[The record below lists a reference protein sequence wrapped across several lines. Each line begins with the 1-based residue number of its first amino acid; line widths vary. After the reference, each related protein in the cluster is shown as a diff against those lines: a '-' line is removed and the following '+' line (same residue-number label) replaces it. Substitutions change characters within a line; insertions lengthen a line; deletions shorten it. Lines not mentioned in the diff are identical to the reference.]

1 MLKKRKP
8 ITPGLRNRV
17 DNVQSDLA
25 DNKPVRSLTAK
36 GARRRNGRN
45 NQGRITVRHRGGG
58 VRRKYRLIDWKREK
72 LGVKATVAQIEY
84 DPNRTANIALLHYV
98 DGEKRYIVAPRGL
111 EVGATVESGPEAE
124 LEVGNALPLRNI
136 PLGMPIH
143 NIELRAGKGAQ
154 IVRGAGTAALIQ
166 SRDDKYATILLPSKE
181 IRLVPVNAM
190 ATIGEVGNADH
201 KNRKLGKA
209 GRKRHLGIRPTVR
222 GVAMHPGAH
231 PHGGGEGK
239 SGVGMK
245 YPKSPWGKHSKGKK
259 TRRAKKYSDK
269 LILRDRRTKKQG

>member
-8 ITPGLRNRV
+8 VTPGLRNRV
-17 DNVQSDLA
+17 DNVQSGLA
-25 DNKPVRSLTAK
+25 DNNPVRGLTGK

-45 NQGRITVRHRGGG
+45 NQGKITVRHRGGG

-72 LGVKATVAQIEY
+72 WGVPAKVAQIEY
-84 DPNRTANIALLHYV
+84 DPNRSANIALLHYA
-98 DGEKRYIVAPRGL
+98 DGEKRYIIAPRGL
-111 EVGATVESGPEAE
+111 KAGTQIESGPESE
-124 LEVGNALPLRNI
+124 LEVGNALPLKNI

-143 NIELRAGKGAQ
+143 NIELRPGKGAQ
-154 IVRGAGTAALIQ
+154 IVRGAGTAAMIQ
-166 SRDDKYATILLPSKE
+166 SRDEKYATILLPSKE
-181 IRLVPVNAM
+181 VRMVPVMAM

-245 YPKSPWGKHSKGKK
+245 YPKSPWGGHSKGKK
-259 TRRAKKYSDK
+259 TRRARKYSNK
-269 LILRDRRTKKQG
+269 WIVKDRRTKKQG